1 MKLRRTLLTASLI
14 MALSAGAAFA
24 AEPVNTN
31 PWGLVYRN
39 AITQN
44 VKGQVNIHPV
54 SYKLNGLKIAAN
66 VYTPAGYD
74 PAKKYPAIVI
84 AHPNGGV
91 KEQVAGQGCT
101 PSALPHSAT
110 SPSRLT
116 LLIRAQAQAN
126 RATPTSPSTAQ
137 KTFTAWP
144 IIL

>member
-1 MKLRRTLLTASLI
+1 MKLRRTLLTAGLI

-24 AEPVNTN
+24 AEPANTN

-74 PAKKYPAIVI
+74 P
-84 AHPNGGV
+84 
-91 KEQVAGQGCT
+91 
-101 PSALPHSAT
+101 HSAT

-116 LLIRAQAQAN
+116 LLIRAQAKAN
-126 RATPTSPSTAQ
+126 RAIPTNPFTAL

-144 IIL
+144 ITL

>member
-1 MKLRRTLLTASLI
+1 MKLRRTLLTAGLI

-24 AEPVNTN
+24 AEPANTN

-74 PAKKYPAIVI
+74 PAKKIPC
-84 AHPNGGV
+84 HCCCQP
-91 KEQVAGQGCT
+91 Q
-101 PSALPHSAT
+101 
-110 SPSRLT
+110 R
-116 LLIRAQAQAN
+116 R
-126 RATPTSPSTAQ
+126 R
-137 KTFTAWP
+137 
-144 IIL
+144 

>member
-1 MKLRRTLLTASLI
+1 MKLRRTLLTAGLI

-24 AEPVNTN
+24 AEPANTN

-74 PAKKYPAIVI
+74 PAKKYPAIVV

-91 KEQVAGQGCT
+91 KERLRGFT
-101 PSALPHSAT
+101 HSALPHSAT
-110 SPSRLT
+110 LPLRLT
-116 LLIRAQAQAN
+116 HLIRAQAQAN
-126 RATPTSPSTAQ
+126 RATPTSPFTAP

-144 IIL
+144 ITL

>member
-1 MKLRRTLLTASLI
+1 MKLRRTLLTAGLI

-24 AEPVNTN
+24 AEPANTN

-74 PAKKYPAIVI
+74 PAKNTPLLLLPTPTA
-84 AHPNGGV
+84 ALRNRL
-91 KEQVAGQGCT
+91 QGCT

-116 LLIRAQAQAN
+116 LLIRAQAKAN
-126 RATPTSPSTAQ
+126 RATPTNHFTAP
-137 KTFTAWP
+137 KTSTAWP

>member
-1 MKLRRTLLTASLI
+1 MKLRRTLLTAGLI

-24 AEPVNTN
+24 AEPANTN

-74 PAKKYPAIVI
+74 PAK
-84 AHPNGGV
+84 N
-91 KEQVAGQGCT
+91 T
-101 PSALPHSAT
+101 PLLLLPTPTAALKNRLRDFTHSALPHSAT
-110 SPSRLT
+110 LPLRLT
-116 LLIRAQAQAN
+116 HLIRAQAQAN
-126 RATPTSPSTAQ
+126 RAIKMYPITAL

-144 IIL
+144 ITL

>member
-1 MKLRRTLLTASLI
+1 MKLRRTLLTAGLI

-24 AEPVNTN
+24 AEPANTN

-66 VYTPAGYD
+66 VYTQAMTRQKNTQLLSLPTPMA
-74 PAKKYPAIVI
+74 ALK
-84 AHPNGGV
+84 NRL
-91 KEQVAGQGCT
+91 QGCT

-116 LLIRAQAQAN
+116 LLIRAQAKAN
-126 RATPTSPSTAQ
+126 HATPTSPFTAP

-144 IIL
+144 ITL

>member
-1 MKLRRTLLTASLI
+1 

-24 AEPVNTN
+24 AEPANTN

-74 PAKKYPAIVI
+74 PAKKYPAIVV
-84 AHPNGGV
+84 AHPNGG
-91 KEQVAGQGCT
+91 
-101 PSALPHSAT
+101 SAT

-116 LLIRAQAQAN
+116 LLIRVQAKAN
-126 RATPTSPSTAQ
+126 RAIPTSPSTAP

-144 IIL
+144 ITL

>member
-1 MKLRRTLLTASLI
+1 MKLRRTLLTAGLI

-24 AEPVNTN
+24 AEPANTN

-44 VKGQVNIHPV
+44 VKGQVNITRQKNTP
-54 SYKLNGLKIAAN
+54 LLLLPTPTAALKN
-66 VYTPAGYD
+66 RL
-74 PAKKYPAIVI
+74 
-84 AHPNGGV
+84 
-91 KEQVAGQGCT
+91 QGCT

-116 LLIRAQAQAN
+116 LLIRAQAKAN
-126 RATPTSPSTAQ
+126 RATPTSPFTAP

-144 IIL
+144 ITL